1 MKIVVIEN
9 YSDLEKV
16 SDNLIVDISK
26 LSPKLSLRAI
36 DFLLG
41 LTYKFGSLKRIERC
55 KYLVRIGDNNG
66 KN

>member
-1 MKIVVIEN
+1 MIIRN

-16 SDNLIVDISK
+16 KDNMTVDLSK

-41 LTYKFGSLKRIERC
+41 LTYKSGSLKRVKRS

-66 KN
+66 NN